1 MNIIGQN
8 GNDGIHYEKKEYV
21 ADGYMENEPP
31 SPTSK
36 KDDIYMPGEKE
47 EWEAF
52 NKEKDELERI
62 IKRKL
67 TPWEIKDLKNSDVT
81 STFGKPKKDD
91 NDDLVIKY

>member
-8 GNDGIHYEKKEYV
+8 GNDGIHYDEDEVISTPKS
-21 ADGYMENEPP
+21 END
-31 SPTSK
+31 S
-36 KDDIYMPGEKE
+36 IYMPGEKE

-52 NKEKDELERI
+52 NKEKEELERI

-67 TPWEIKDLKNSDVT
+67 TPWEIKDLKNSNAT
-81 STFGKPKKDD
+81 NTFGKPKEDD